1 MSNQLTVIDPKIDEV
16 RVFMLYTLFGGDCA
30 RVAVATRLEVSRIE
44 ALAHDF
50 NWKGKLLGR
59 GLGTEKGQ
67 EDERALNRVTNYVT
81 VERLKRV
88 FGSLIDHLDTDP
100 DFAKQFC
107 TSVDADTGKTTFQTK
122 NLVELAKGLEI
133 CNNISYRA
141 LQDKQ
146 AQAADVVGGPTDA
159 AALALATDKALAG
172 RFDRATVVDATA
184 EIVNATQDARHESNE
199 QATR

>member
-1 MSNQLTVIDPKIDEV
+1 
-16 RVFMLYTLFGGDCA
+16 MLYTLFGGDCA

-67 EDERALNRVTNYVT
+67 EDERALNRATNYVT
-81 VERLKRV
+81 AERLKRV
-88 FGSLIDHLDTDP
+88 FGNLIDQLDSDP
-100 DFAKQFC
+100 AFAQQFC
-107 TSVDADTGKTTFQTK
+107 TSVDAETGKTSFQTK
-122 NLVELAKGLEI
+122 NLVELAKGLQI
-133 CNNISYRA
+133 LNDVTYRA

-146 AQAADVVGGPTDA
+146 AQAADVVGGATDA
-159 AALALATDKALAG
+159 ASLALSTYKALAG

-184 EIVNATQDARHESNE
+184 EIVKATQDTRHESNE
-199 QATR
+199 KASA